1 MRSDQVIIAP
11 ILSEKSNLE
20 REGETKKYTFK
31 VHMDANKPMIKQ
43 AVKELFGVTPVSCN
57 TMIVKGKPKYTRGK
71 SGSVLGNT
79 GDWKKAVVTLAK
91 GESIQAIEGV

>member
-1 MRSDQVIIAP
+1 MRADQVIIAP

-31 VHMDANKPMIKQ
+31 VHMDSNKMEIK
-43 AVKELFGVTPVSCN
+43 AAIKELFNVTPVKCN
-57 TMIVKGKPKYTRGK
+57 TMVVKGKPKYTRGK
-71 SGSVLGNT
+71 AGFVLGST